1 MTERKNTVIFS
12 SFFIVF
18 EIPGRVC
25 SFYNC

>member
-1 MTERKNTVIFS
+1 MIFS